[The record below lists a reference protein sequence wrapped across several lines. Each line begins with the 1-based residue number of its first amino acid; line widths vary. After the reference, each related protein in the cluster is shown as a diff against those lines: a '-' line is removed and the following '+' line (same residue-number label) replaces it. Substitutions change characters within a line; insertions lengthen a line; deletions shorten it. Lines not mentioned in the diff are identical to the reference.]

1 MTDNLPATTETNPL
15 GSTGPKGIPIER
27 ILALKA
33 KKLTLGEMS
42 KLLGCSEANIKKR
55 LADMNIETLNDFT
68 EQKALVYD
76 VIESRHI
83 NKLLDGNSKRPM
95 EDMTIAAIA
104 GDKGRLIRGQ
114 STSIIEVRSLQVD
127 LNKAIDAMR
136 AEQGSIIDI
145 PVDNPVD
152 SSTCQPSCPQRTE

>member
-1 MTDNLPATTETNPL
+1 MTDNLPAID
-15 GSTGPKGIPIER
+15 STPKNVPIEK

-33 KKLTLGEMS
+33 KKLTQAEIGT
-42 KLLGCSEANIKKR
+42 LLGISQQAVCKR
-55 LADMNIETLNDFT
+55 LADMNVETLSDFAD
-68 EQKALVYD
+68 QKALVYD
-76 VIESRHI
+76 IVESKHLNR
-83 NKLLDGNSKRPM
+83 LLDGESKRPM

-145 PVDNPVD
+145 PVDNPTYQPVCP
-152 SSTCQPSCPQRTE
+152 SSDVQ